1 MDIAACTEDGEC
13 VNDANDVKC
22 DIDNSVC
29 ICDVTHTLA
38 VEYVQ
43 QMVRKHVTLT

>member
-22 DIDNSVC
+22 DTDNRVC

-38 VEYVQ
+38 VGVCAANG
-43 QMVRKHVTLT
+43 T